1 MSPKKMPQTVGPEM
15 FLNRHYG
22 WMQFNDRVLEE
33 AQDASNPL
41 LERLKFLA
49 ITASNL
55 DEFVEVRVAGIL
67 QQVEHGKGEIG
78 PDGSTPQ
85 QTLDTICSTYGL
97 TWYYDGSF
105 LYIDPADQSQSQV
118 IPIPPST

>member
-1 MSPKKMPQTVGPEM
+1 MPLKKNAPTINPEL

-33 AQDASNPL
+33 AEDPSNPL

-78 PDGSTPQ
+78 PDGTPPQ
-85 QTLDTICSTYGL
+85 ATLNGL
-97 TWYYDGSF
+97 AERIHKFVKEQYDCWREQLVPALAREGSQ
-105 LYIDPADQSQSQV
+105 A
-118 IPIPPST
+118 